1 MGVKRVQENNLGK
14 VYPRSS
20 LSNLNLLPEYNTE
33 ENNAV
38 DEFYKPCLSNS
49 VYYDRA
55 VGYFR
60 SSIYKELGEP
70 FLDFALKGGK
80 TRIVCSPDIPI
91 EDEVAA
97 RKGYEARER
106 LNEKQK
112 TDSLL
117 YSLKLMSENP
127 DERDC
132 LEMLSVLVQS
142 GSLELFIALRDGGIF
157 HRKIGRFKDE
167 SGNFVIFFGS
177 SNETYHAVTASEHW
191 GNDEEFDIYRSW
203 GDSEFES
210 RKAESKSQYLERL
223 LSGGTERTKV
233 RHLNEIELETL
244 NKFRKYKSLE
254 ECRTGARRRLQTQ
267 VNTPKELFY
276 YQKEA
281 IVAWE
286 KSGRNGI
293 LSMPTGTGKTLT
305 ALFAVKPLSA
315 NGLVILII
323 VPTKEIFDQWVIEVE
338 SLYSGVPI
346 LLAGAGN
353 DWKLSPDK
361 RTFLSNIKRQRF
373 IIATMDTASSDDFM
387 EFISQSEDIV
397 LVADEVHRIGS
408 TSRRKLLSIKFRF
421 KLGLSATPERLFD
434 KEGNKAII
442 DAFGN
447 QPVYELGIGDK
458 VRLNEN
464 SEIKVPILGH
474 FLCKYYYDFEIV
486 KLNETEQSQWDEI
499 TNRYKRLRARNRQ
512 YEVNSDDSHENDF
525 LKLLLIERARII
537 KSAEAKI
544 LSAVKIISERY
555 PKNGRWLIY
564 CDTQDQMNEVWE
576 RVASF
581 LPDIPVLRY
590 YSEMSLLERSMVLS
604 RFEES
609 PGIIVS
615 IKCLDEGVN
624 IPSADGAVILAS
636 STNPREYIQRRGRV
650 LRRHYGKG
658 DVSII
663 DTIVLPN
670 SITNTA
676 AAAIIRSELSRAY
689 SFASFAINKDVTHR
703 LWKVCQENNVIGNE
717 EAAMSLED
725 EV

>member
-1 MGVKRVQENNLGK
+1 MLLHKDNLGNAHTS
-14 VYPRSS
+14 SS
-20 LSNLNLLPEYNTE
+20 LSKLNLLPEYNTE

-38 DEFYKPCLSNS
+38 DDFYKPCLSNS
-49 VYYDRA
+49 VNYDRA

-70 FLDFALKGGK
+70 LLDFALKGGK
-80 TRIVCSPDIPI
+80 TRIICSPDIPI

-97 RKGYEARER
+97 RRGYDARER
-106 LNEKQK
+106 FNENQK
-112 TDSLL
+112 IDSLL

-127 DERDC
+127 DEKDC
-132 LEMLSVLVQS
+132 LEMLSVLIQS

-167 SGNFVIFFGS
+167 SGNFVIFSGS
-177 SNETYHAVTASEHW
+177 SNETYNAVTASEYW
-191 GNDEEFDIYRSW
+191 GNDEEFDVYRSW

-233 RHLNEIELETL
+233 RHLNEIEKEIL
-244 NKFRKYKSLE
+244 NKFRKYKNLE
-254 ECRTGARRRLQTQ
+254 ECRTGARKRLQTQ
-267 VNTPKELFY
+267 VSNPKELFY

-281 IVAWE
+281 IMAWE

-305 ALFAVKPLSA
+305 ALFAVKPLSVD
-315 NGLVILII
+315 GLVVLIV
-323 VPTKEIFDQWVIEVE
+323 VPTKEIFDQWVKEVE
-338 SLYSGVPI
+338 SMYLGVPI

-353 DWKLSPDK
+353 DWKSSPYK
-361 RTFLSNIKRQRF
+361 RMFVSNVKRQRF
-373 IIATMDTASSDDFM
+373 IIATMDTASSADFI
-387 EFISQSEDIV
+387 EFISQSDGIA

-408 TSRRKLLSIKFRF
+408 TNRRKLLSFKFKF

-447 QPVYELGIGDK
+447 QPVYELGIGDQ

-474 FLCKYYYDFEIV
+474 FLSKYYYDFEIV
-486 KLNETEQSQWDEI
+486 ELNETEQSKWDEI
-499 TNRYKRLRARNRQ
+499 TIRYKRLMARSKQ
-512 YEVNSDDSHENDF
+512 YEINSDDSPENDF
-525 LKLLLIERARII
+525 RKLLLIERARII
-537 KSAEAKI
+537 KSAKAKI

-555 PKNGRWLIY
+555 PRNGRWLIY
-564 CDTQDQMNEVWE
+564 CDTQDQMNEVW
-576 RVASF
+576 RSIASL

-590 YSEMSLLERSMVLS
+590 YSEMSLLDRSMVLS

-650 LRRHYGKG
+650 LRHHFGKG
-658 DVSII
+658 EVTII
-663 DTIVLPN
+663 DIIVLPN
-670 SITNTA
+670 SGANTA
-676 AAAIIRSELSRAY
+676 ASAIIRSELSRAY

-717 EAAMSLED
+717 EADMSLED

>member
-1 MGVKRVQENNLGK
+1 MGVIRLHENNLGNMHTS
-14 VYPRSS
+14 SS
-20 LSNLNLLPEYNTE
+20 LSKLNLLPEYSTE

-38 DEFYKPCLSNS
+38 DDFYKPCLSNS
-49 VYYDRA
+49 VNYDRA

-70 FLDFALKGGK
+70 LLDFALKGGN
-80 TRIVCSPDIPI
+80 TRIICSPDIPI

-97 RKGYEARER
+97 RKGYDVRER

-127 DERDC
+127 NERDC
-132 LEMLSVLVQS
+132 LEMLSALIRS
-142 GSLELFIALRDGGIF
+142 GSLELFVALRDGGIF

-167 SGNFVIFFGS
+167 SGNFVIFSGS
-177 SNETYHAVTASEHW
+177 SNETYNAVTASEYW
-191 GNDEEFDIYRSW
+191 GNDEEFDVYRSW
-203 GDSEFES
+203 GESNFES
-210 RKAESKSQYLERL
+210 RKAESKSQYLERM
-223 LSGGTERTKV
+223 LSGGTKRTKV
-233 RHLNEIELETL
+233 RCLNEIEMETL
-244 NKFRKYKSLE
+244 NKFRKYKNLE
-254 ECRTGARRRLQTQ
+254 ECRTGARKRLQTQ
-267 VNTPKELFY
+267 VSTPKELFY

-281 IVAWE
+281 IMAWK

-293 LSMPTGTGKTLT
+293 ISMPTGTGKTLT
-305 ALFAVKPLSA
+305 ALFAVKPLSVD
-315 NGLVILII
+315 GLVVLIV
-323 VPTKEIFDQWVIEVE
+323 VPTKEIFDQWVIEIE
-338 SLYSGVPI
+338 RMYLGVPI

-353 DWKLSPDK
+353 DWKSSPYK
-361 RTFLSNIKRQRF
+361 RMFVSNIKRQRF
-373 IIATMDTASSDDFM
+373 IVATMDTASSADFI
-387 EFISQSEDIV
+387 EFISQSDGIV
-397 LVADEVHRIGS
+397 LVADEVHRVGS
-408 TSRRKLLSIKFRF
+408 TNRRKLLSFKFKF

-434 KEGNKAII
+434 EEGNKAIA

-447 QPVYELGIGDK
+447 QPVYELGIGDQ
-458 VRLNEN
+458 VRLDEN

-474 FLCKYYYDFEIV
+474 FLSKYYYDFEIV
-486 KLNETEQSQWDEI
+486 KLNETEQGQWDEI
-499 TNRYKRLRARNRQ
+499 TIRYKRLMARSRKHEN
-512 YEVNSDDSHENDF
+512 NSDDSPEDDF
-525 LKLLLIERARII
+525 RKLLLIERARII

-544 LSAVKIISERY
+544 STAVKIISERY
-555 PKNGRWLIY
+555 PRNGRWLIY
-564 CDTQDQMNEVWE
+564 CDTQDQMNEVWK
-576 RVASF
+576 RVAS
-581 LPDIPVLRY
+581 LRPDIPVLRY
-590 YSEMSLLERSMVLS
+590 YSEMSLLDRSMVLS

-650 LRRHYGKG
+650 LRHHIGKG
-658 DVSII
+658 DVNII

-670 SITNTA
+670 SGANTDVS
-676 AAAIIRSELSRAY
+676 AIIRSELSRAY

-717 EAAMSLED
+717 EGDLSLED